1 MIEDNRILT
10 LAEVKEELS
19 KRKSEDKN
27 ERIESTL
34 TYAKKFSKIKYED
47 VKDIKKEL
55 QGLDL
60 MKLKE
65 RFIIK
70 IIDILPE
77 DSEDLKKI
85 FVGEDVSLDQNEIEK
100 ILGITKKYK

>member
-19 KRKSEDKN
+19 KRKSEDEN

-34 TYAKKFSKIKYED
+34 TYAKKFSKIKPEK

-85 FVGEDVSLDQNEIEK
+85 FVGEDVSLDQNEIDK
-100 ILGITKKYK
+100 ILGIIKKYK